1 MNKLHVIYG
10 LVDLEAYEEL
20 TIYLDDILK
29 PEKEFAHRL
38 AILIKNPLLAGF
50 LIGERQKFLEKK
62 CQLLVEIFSE
72 IPQGAVAHE
81 TKVLLN
87 LYQYMHH
94 LLLQKHLTQEVFM
107 KIEYQ
112 ENQLQTSWQLA
123 EEMLTPTEQVT
134 LQRVGYFQQL
144 LHEVNGKITFQKAQG
159 VLEVT
164 ITNDYRKE
172 QL

>member
-1 MNKLHVIYG
+1 
-10 LVDLEAYEEL
+10 
-20 TIYLDDILK
+20 
-29 PEKEFAHRL
+29 
-38 AILIKNPLLAGF
+38 
-50 LIGERQKFLEKK
+50 
-62 CQLLVEIFSE
+62 
-72 IPQGAVAHE
+72 
-81 TKVLLN
+81 LN

-144 LHEVNGKITFQKAQG
+144 LHEVNGKITFQQAQG

-164 ITNDYRKE
+164 ITND
-172 QL
+172 